1 MRVDA
6 DDFARPCSCGREHH
20 IDVREIVIESGAIG
34 KLEKEMSDGDLKEC
48 ISPLLICDTNSY
60 KATEELMEDIYDRC
74 QVLIL
79 DAEGL
84 EADERAVEI
93 VENYMEED
101 IDLVLAVGAGT
112 IHDLSRFVAH
122 QYRIPFVSV
131 PTAASSDGFT
141 STVADMTW
149 NGVKKVFQASAP
161 LFVFADTDIFAK
173 APARLT
179 AAGVSD
185 ILGKYIALATV
196 ISTVLG
202 TITAIGLSKS
212 RKVLKEMVLTIN
224 NFPILNPEIVT
235 AIGLMLLFSSLGM
248 TKGYLTMLLAHI
260 AFCTPYVIT
269 SVYPKVRS
277 LDPNL
282 ANAAMDLG
290 ATPYQALTKVIVPM
304 IKEGI
309 FAGALLAFTMSF
321 DDFVIS
327 YFVSGNGVK
336 NISIVVYN
344 MTKRINPTI
353 NALSTIVIV
362 VIVLV
367 LLFANLIM
375 PKLQASTVKKM
386 DPKKRRIVAVI
397 TAAAVVLVL
406 GKWTLVSQG
415 NHVLRVY
422 NAGEYMDLSLLD
434 KFEKQYNCT
443 VVYETFESNEMMYTK
458 LASGE
463 TYDVLVPSDYMIE
476 RLIKEEYLQA
486 LDWKKIPNSKNL
498 LPEVQNKD
506 YDPGNRYSCPYFW
519 GTVGILYNKNVV
531 SQEDLDKEGWNILC
545 DEKYKGDLYMY
556 DSERDSFMIALK
568 ALGYSMNTKNLDEIQ
583 QAYEWLIRQRDT
595 MDPIYAGD
603 DVIDNMISGNKAM
616 AVVYSGD
623 ASYIISENPE
633 LGYYTPQQGTN
644 TWYDAM
650 VITKDCNEVDLAHEF
665 INFMLDDE
673 NALSNTEEVGYTST
687 VKSAF
692 EEMKNGTYEGISSYI
707 PQIDNPKNEIFGYQK
722 PKIKQ
727 KFAELWTKVKAK

>member
-1 MRVDA
+1 M
-6 DDFARPCSCGREHH
+6 
-20 IDVREIVIESGAIG
+20 
-34 KLEKEMSDGDLKEC
+34 
-48 ISPLLICDTNSY
+48 
-60 KATEELMEDIYDRC
+60 
-74 QVLIL
+74 
-79 DAEGL
+79 
-84 EADERAVEI
+84 
-93 VENYMEED
+93 
-101 IDLVLAVGAGT
+101 
-112 IHDLSRFVAH
+112 
-122 QYRIPFVSV
+122 
-131 PTAASSDGFT
+131 
-141 STVADMTW
+141 
-149 NGVKKVFQASAP
+149 
-161 LFVFADTDIFAK
+161 
-173 APARLT
+173 
-179 AAGVSD
+179 
-185 ILGKYIALATV
+185 
-196 ISTVLG
+196 
-202 TITAIGLSKS
+202 
-212 RKVLKEMVLTIN
+212 
-224 NFPILNPEIVT
+224 
-235 AIGLMLLFSSLGM
+235 
-248 TKGYLTMLLAHI
+248 
-260 AFCTPYVIT
+260 
-269 SVYPKVRS
+269 
-277 LDPNL
+277 

-290 ATPYQALTKVIVPM
+290 ATPFQALTKVIVPM

-362 VIVLV
+362 VIIVV
-367 LLFANLIM
+367 LLLSNLL
-375 PKLQASTVKKM
+375 PKFKNKARKLNRKAVK
-386 DPKKRRIVAVI
+386 IVS
-397 TAAAVVLVL
+397 VVLVVAVTAGL
-406 GKWTLVSQG
+406 IKWGFVAQST
-415 NHVLRVY
+415 HVLKVY
-422 NAGEYMDLSLLD
+422 NAGEYMDLSLLED
-434 KFEKQYNCT
+434 FEKEYDCT
-443 VVYETFESNEMMYTK
+443 IVYETFESNEMMYTK
-458 LASGE
+458 LSSGE
-463 TYDVLVPSDYMIE
+463 TYDVLIPSDYMIE

-486 LDWKKIPNSKNL
+486 LDWKEIPNKKNL
-498 LPEVQNKD
+498 LNDVMNQS

-583 QAYEWLIRQRDT
+583 EAYEWLIRQRDT

>member
-1 MRVDA
+1 MKRKNTIFSKLYVVLCLA
-6 DDFARPCSCGREHH
+6 FFYLPILVTMIFSFNSSKSLTRFTGFSLRWYGEL
-20 IDVREIVIESGAIG
+20 INNMEIS
-34 KLEKEMSDGDLKEC
+34 
-48 ISPLLICDTNSY
+48 
-60 KATEELMEDIYDRC
+60 KAVY
-74 QVLIL
+74 
-79 DAEGL
+79 
-84 EADERAVEI
+84 
-93 VENYMEED
+93 
-101 IDLVLAVGAGT
+101 
-112 IHDLSRFVAH
+112 
-122 QYRIPFVSV
+122 VSV
-131 PTAASSDGFT
+131 
-141 STVADMTW
+141 TVA
-149 NGVKKVFQASAP
+149 
-161 LFVFADTDIFAK
+161 I
-173 APARLT
+173 
-179 AAGVSD
+179 
-185 ILGKYIALATV
+185 LATV

-386 DPKKRRIVAVI
+386 DPKKRRIVAIV

-519 GTVGILYNKNVV
+519 GTVGILYDKTVV
-531 SQEDLDKEGWNILC
+531 DEADLKDGWNLLC
-545 DEKYKGDLYMY
+545 NPKYKGNIYMY

-568 ALGYSMNTKNLDEIQ
+568 ALGYSMNTTDENQIQ
-583 QAYEWLIRQRDT
+583 EAYQWLVDQRNT

-623 ASYIISENPE
+623 ASYIISENPNMD
-633 LGYYTPQQGTN
+633 YFTPSQGTN
-644 TWYDAM
+644 NWYDAM
-650 VITKDCNEVDLAHEF
+650 VITRDCNETELAHQF
-665 INFMLDDE
+665 INFMLNE
-673 NALSNTEEVGYTST
+673 ESALSNTEEVGYTST

-692 EEMKNGTYEGISSYI
+692 ETMKEGDYAGISSYI
-707 PQIDNPKNEIFGYQK
+707 PDTTNPNNEIFAYQQ

>member
-1 MRVDA
+1 MQRKTSFFQRFYVAICLVFFYLPILVTMIFSFNSSKSLTRFTGFSMRWYT
-6 DDFARPCSCGREHH
+6 E
-20 IDVREIVIESGAIG
+20 
-34 KLEKEMSDGDLKEC
+34 
-48 ISPLLICDTNSY
+48 LLHNTEVS
-60 KATEELMEDIYDRC
+60 KAVY
-74 QVLIL
+74 
-79 DAEGL
+79 
-84 EADERAVEI
+84 
-93 VENYMEED
+93 
-101 IDLVLAVGAGT
+101 
-112 IHDLSRFVAH
+112 
-122 QYRIPFVSV
+122 VSV
-131 PTAASSDGFT
+131 T
-141 STVADMTW
+141 
-149 NGVKKVFQASAP
+149 
-161 LFVFADTDIFAK
+161 
-173 APARLT
+173 
-179 AAGVSD
+179 
-185 ILGKYIALATV
+185 IAILATV

-212 RKVLKEMVLTIN
+212 RKVLKETLLNIN
-224 NFPILNPEIVT
+224 NLPILNPDIVT
-235 AIGLMLLFSSLGM
+235 AIGLMLLFSSLGFR
-248 TKGYLTMLLAHI
+248 KGYFTMLLAHI
-260 AFCTPYVIT
+260 SFCTPYVIT

-290 ATPYQALTKVIVPM
+290 ATPFQALTKVIVPM
-304 IKEGI
+304 IKDGI

-353 NALSTIVIV
+353 NALSTIVIL

-367 LLFANLIM
+367 MVFANVL
-375 PKLQASTVKKM
+375 PKLLEKHASKHAKKIQ
-386 DPKKRRIVAVI
+386 RVI
-397 TAAAVVLVL
+397 ALLLVFALGFGLIKCGGSAAE
-406 GKWTLVSQG
+406 
-415 NHVLRVY
+415 NHVLKVY
-422 NAGEYMDLSLLD
+422 NAGEYMDLDLLTQ
-434 KFEKQYNCT
+434 FEQEYNCT

-458 LASGE
+458 LSGGE
-463 TYDVLVPSDYMIE
+463 SYDVLIPSDYMIE
-476 RLIKEEYLQA
+476 RLIKEDYLQYI
-486 LDWKKIPNSKNL
+486 DWDLIPNKGSL
-498 LPEVQNKD
+498 MDEVMNKS

-603 DVIDNMISGNKAM
+603 DVIDNMISGNKAL

-623 ASYIISENPE
+623 ASYIISENPN
-633 LGYYTPQQGTN
+633 LDYFTPEQGTN
-644 TWYDAM
+644 RWYDAM
-650 VITKDCNEVDLAHEF
+650 VITKDCSEVQLAHEF
-665 INFMLDDE
+665 INFMISDKS
-673 NALSNTEEVGYTST
+673 ALSNTEEVGYTST

-692 EEMKNGTYEGISSYI
+692 ETMKEGDYAGISSYI
-707 PQIDNPKNEIFGYQK
+707 PDTTNPNNEIFAYQQ